1 MLTTTARAA
10 SPVDRFFEFSLL
22 GMLASGYL
30 AVAGSGL
37 LDLPTTILTGAAI
50 LFRAL
55 FISQVFS
62 QVIRFEIPT
71 PAIAAVTLVYMA
83 FYPVDY
89 FFLSKDFLP
98 ATVHLIFF
106 IAIVKILTA
115 QTDRDYLLV
124 MAIAF
129 LEILAASV
137 LSSSFNFFLF
147 LALFLLLGVA
157 TLMSWEIR
165 RSARKSLTV
174 GVSPPG
180 TGWRLGAAV
189 ATVSVGILIMT
200 GVLFFLL
207 PRTARVALQHLFHN
221 RYHLAGFSNE
231 VNLGELGE
239 VKRQNIPV
247 LHVKIGF
254 GATGRTTG
262 FLRWR
267 GSALA
272 NFDGRR
278 WSNPAWRSE
287 TLHPDSRGQLYLGAW
302 KKRRGL
308 SYSVHLNDAAP
319 AGALFFAGTPQA
331 LRIDAPLVVRTPV
344 DSFRVIGGAFTSGLN
359 YQVFSYLDPSSA
371 DPEGTISEPPP
382 VALSPSLHD
391 LYLQLPT
398 LDPRIGPLAQSIA
411 AASHTPEGKARL
423 LETHLRKAFGYTLEL
438 PQSEVAD
445 PLAEFLFH
453 RKRGHCEYFASSMT
467 VMLRTLG
474 IPARVVTG
482 FAGGLFN
489 PISGWYVIRSSDAH
503 SWVEAYLPQLGWTT
517 FDPTPPDPNPV
528 QSSWTTRMG
537 FYVDAAELFWQ
548 DWVLGYDFDHQ
559 LQIAARVEQRSRSFK
574 LPTFDD
580 LSSPNLDYRS
590 LVAFGSLAAFV
601 FLSWRYARQVWT
613 WWTSRLRFRKA
624 TRGRASPS
632 DATVLYEQMLGI
644 LKARGIEKPAWVTP
658 SEFAQLV
665 RDPRLGQTVIEITSA
680 YNDLRFG
687 GKAEAA
693 PRMVQLLSE
702 LQAH

>member
-1 MLTTTARAA
+1 MPATTARAA

-30 AVAGSGL
+30 AVVGSGL

-55 FISQVFS
+55 WISR
-62 QVIRFEIPT
+62 VIRLEIPT
-71 PAIAAVTLVYMA
+71 PAVAAVTLAYMA

-89 FFLSKDFLP
+89 FVFAKDFLP

-106 IAIVKILTA
+106 IAIVKTVTA
-115 QTDRDYLLV
+115 QTDRDYFLV
-124 MAIAF
+124 KAIAF

-147 LALFLLLGVA
+147 LALFLLLSVA
-157 TLMSWEIR
+157 TFMSSEIR
-165 RSARKSLTV
+165 RSARKFPSV
-174 GVSPPG
+174 RVVPPG

-207 PRTARVALQHLFHN
+207 PRTARVALQHLFQN

-231 VNLGELGE
+231 VNLGEIGE

-254 GATGRTTG
+254 GSAGKTTG

-278 WSNPAWRSE
+278 WSNPSWRGE
-287 TLHPDSRGQLYLGAW
+287 TLHPDARGQLYLGSW

-308 SYSVHLNDAAP
+308 SYSVHLNEAAP

-331 LRIDAPLVVRTPV
+331 LRIDAPLVLRTPV

-371 DPEGTISEPPP
+371 DPEGAIAEPPP
-382 VALSPSLHD
+382 LALSQSLRD
-391 LYLQLPT
+391 LYLQVPT
-398 LDPRIGPLAQSIA
+398 LDPRIAPLAQSVA
-411 AASHTPEGKARL
+411 AASGTPEGKARL
-423 LETHLRKAFGYTLEL
+423 LEKHLRKSFGYTLEL
-438 PQSEVAD
+438 PESEPPD

-528 QSSWTTRMG
+528 QSSWITRMG

-559 LQIAARVEQRSRSFK
+559 LQIASRVEQRSRSFK

-580 LSSPNLDYRS
+580 LSSPNLDYRT
-590 LVAFGSLAAFV
+590 LIVLGVLIGFT
-601 FLSWRYARQVWT
+601 FLSWRHARQVWT
-613 WWTSRLRFRKA
+613 
-624 TRGRASPS
+624 
-632 DATVLYEQMLGI
+632 
-644 LKARGIEKPAWVTP
+644 
-658 SEFAQLV
+658 
-665 RDPRLGQTVIEITSA
+665 
-680 YNDLRFG
+680 
-687 GKAEAA
+687 
-693 PRMVQLLSE
+693 
-702 LQAH
+702 